1 MVAKGSNG
9 RGIGRDIESNF
20 TAKLESGVV
29 EDTTR
34 PGTIKSVAFRKLQC
48 CAALRHFCR
57 QNPAG
62 DMDSDSVGEPV
73 PPPIHAKLVH
83 QIDRNAIVREGR
95 S

>member
-34 PGTIKSVAFRKLQC
+34 PGPIKSVAFRKLQC

-57 QNPAG
+57 QDPAG
-62 DMDSDSVGEPV
+62 DMDSESVGEPV
-73 PPPIHAKLVH
+73 LRRICAKLVH
-83 QIDRNAIVREGR
+83 QIDRDAIGEEGR